1 MKNRK
6 YGRMVAMALAAM
18 MAMPTVAF
26 AATTWDE
33 DTAYYGALEQGK
45 VPEEVMKQD
54 EMGQYVISDGTATT
68 PEGGETTTPVEP
80 VALPFTDVK
89 EGDACYAAVQYVY
102 TNKLMAGTTD
112 TTFEPEAPLQRAMLA
127 QILYNKEGAKDV
139 ATESKYTDVE
149 IGRWYATASLWA
161 ADKGLM
167 TGVSETEFAPKENLT
182 VEQLVQILYNYA
194 KFKGV
199 DVTVATATDVATAS
213 DWAKEAMSWA
223 VSLKLVAADVDAKA
237 DATRAQVAEMLM
249 LTADLKGTEVP
260 ATETT
265 VPAEEVKPAEEAT
278 TLPAEEVKPAEE
290 AKAEETK
297 TEETKTEETKTETT
311 TEAKTEAPAADAT
324 AETPAK

>member
-26 AATTWDE
+26 AAGTTFEEDE
-33 DTAYYGALEQGK
+33 AYYAALEQGL
-45 VPEEVMKQD
+45 VPEEVITQD
-54 EMGQYVISDGTATT
+54 ENGNYVINGGETTT

-102 TNKLMAGTTD
+102 ANKLMAGTTD
-112 TTFEPEAPLQRAMLA
+112 TTFEPEASLQRAMLA
-127 QILYNKEGAKDV
+127 QILYNKEGATDV
-139 ATESKYTDVE
+139 ATESAYTDVE
-149 IGRWYATASLWA
+149 IGRWYATSCLWA

-167 TGVSETEFAPKENLT
+167 NGVSETEFAPKANLT
-182 VEQLVQILYNYA
+182 VEQLVKVLYDYA
-194 KFKGV
+194 KSKGV
-199 DVTVATATDVATAS
+199 DVTVETATDVATAS
-213 DWAKEAMSWA
+213 DWAKDAMSWA

-249 LTADLKGTEVP
+249 LTADLKAAEAP

-265 VPAEEVKPAEEAT
+265 VPAEEVKPAEETAT
-278 TLPAEEVKPAEE
+278 VPAEEVKPAEE
-290 AKAEETK
+290 T
-297 TEETKTEETKTETT
+297 TTETT
-311 TEAKTEAPAADAT
+311 TEATEAPAAET
-324 AETPAK
+324 TPAAEATPAE

>member
-6 YGRMVAMALAAM
+6 YARLVAMALAAM

-26 AATTWDE
+26 AAGTTWDE

-68 PEGGETTTPVEP
+68 PEGGETTAPEGGETATTE
-80 VALPFTDVK
+80 LPFTDVAK
-89 EGDACYAAVQYVY
+89 DAAYYNAVKYVY
-102 TNKLMAGTTD
+102 DNKLMAGTTD
-112 TTFEPEAPLQRAMLA
+112 TTFEPEASLQRAMLA
-127 QILYNKEGAKDV
+127 QILYNKEGATDV
-139 ATESKYTDVE
+139 ATESAYTDVE
-149 IGRWYATASLWA
+149 IGRWYATACLWA
-161 ADKGLM
+161 ADKDLM
-167 TGVSETEFAPKENLT
+167 TGVSETEFAPKANLT

-194 KFKGV
+194 QYKGV

-213 DWAKEAMSWA
+213 DWAKDAMSWA

-249 LTADLKGTEVP
+249 LTADLKAAEVP
-260 ATETT
+260 ATET

-278 TLPAEEVKPAEE
+278 TVPAEEVKPAEE
-290 AKAEETK
+290 TTTET
-297 TEETKTEETKTETT
+297 TTTEETKTETT
-311 TEAKTEAPAADAT
+311 TEATTEAPAADT
-324 AETPAK
+324 TTETPAA

>member
-26 AATTWDE
+26 AAGTTWDE

-68 PEGGETTTPVEP
+68 PEGGETTTPEGGETTTP
-80 VALPFTDVK
+80 EGGETAETTTLPFTDVAA
-89 EGDACYAAVQYVY
+89 DAAYYNAVKYVY
-102 TNKLMAGTTD
+102 DNKLMAGTTD
-112 TTFEPEAPLQRAMLA
+112 TTFEPEASLQRAMLA
-127 QILYNKEGAKDV
+127 QILYNKEGATDV
-139 ATESKYTDVE
+139 ATESAYTDVE
-149 IGRWYATASLWA
+149 IGRWYATACLWA
-161 ADKGLM
+161 ADKDLM
-167 TGVSETEFAPKENLT
+167 TGVSETEFAPKANLT

-194 KFKGV
+194 QYKGV
-199 DVTVATATDVATAS
+199 DVTVETATDVATAS
-213 DWAKEAMSWA
+213 DWAKDAMSWA

-249 LTADLKGTEVP
+249 LTADLKAAEAP

-265 VPAEEVKPAEEAT
+265 VPAEEVKPAEET
-278 TLPAEEVKPAEE
+278 T
-290 AKAEETK
+290 
-297 TEETKTEETKTETT
+297 TETT
-311 TEAKTEAPAADAT
+311 TT
-324 AETPAK
+324 ETPAE

>member
-26 AATTWDE
+26 AAGTTFEEDE
-33 DTAYYGALEQGK
+33 AYYAALEQGL
-45 VPEEVMKQD
+45 VPEEVITQD
-54 EMGQYVISDGTATT
+54 ENGNYVINGGETTT

-102 TNKLMAGTTD
+102 ANKLMAGTTD
-112 TTFEPEAPLQRAMLA
+112 TTFEPEASLQRAMLA
-127 QILYNKEGAKDV
+127 QILYNKEGATDV
-139 ATESKYTDVE
+139 ATESAYTDVE
-149 IGRWYATASLWA
+149 IGRWYATSCLWA

-167 TGVSETEFAPKENLT
+167 NGVSETEFAPKANLT
-182 VEQLVQILYNYA
+182 VEQLVKVLYDYA
-194 KFKGV
+194 KSKGV
-199 DVTVATATDVATAS
+199 DVTVETATDVATAS
-213 DWAKEAMSWA
+213 DWAKDAMSWA

-249 LTADLKGTEVP
+249 LTADLKAAEAP

-265 VPAEEVKPAEEAT
+265 VPAEEVKPAEETAT
-278 TLPAEEVKPAEE
+278 VPAEEVKPAEE
-290 AKAEETK
+290 T
-297 TEETKTEETKTETT
+297 TTETT
-311 TEAKTEAPAADAT
+311 TEATEAPAAET
-324 AETPAK
+324 TPAE

>member
-54 EMGQYVISDGTATT
+54 EMGQYVISDGTA
-68 PEGGETTTPVEP
+68 TTPVEP

-213 DWAKEAMSWA
+213 DWAKDAMSWA

-249 LTADLKGTEVP
+249 LTADLKGTEAP

-265 VPAEEVKPAEEAT
+265 VPAEEVKPAEET
-278 TLPAEEVKPAEE
+278 TTVPAEEVKPTEE
-290 AKAEETK
+290 VKA
-297 TEETKTEETKTETT
+297 EETKTEETKTETT

>member
-26 AATTWDE
+26 AAGTTWDE

-68 PEGGETTTPVEP
+68 PEGGETTPEGGETAETTT
-80 VALPFTDVK
+80 LPFTDVAA
-89 EGDACYAAVQYVY
+89 DAAYYNAVKYVY
-102 TNKLMAGTTD
+102 DNKLMAGTTD
-112 TTFEPEAPLQRAMLA
+112 TTFEPEASLQRAMLA
-127 QILYNKEGAKDV
+127 QILYNKEGATDV
-139 ATESKYTDVE
+139 ATESAYTDVE
-149 IGRWYATASLWA
+149 IGRWYATACLWA
-161 ADKGLM
+161 ADKDLM
-167 TGVSETEFAPKENLT
+167 TGVSETEFAPKANLT

-194 KFKGV
+194 QYKGV
-199 DVTVATATDVATAS
+199 ETATDVATAS
-213 DWAKEAMSWA
+213 DWAKDAMSWA

-249 LTADLKGTEVP
+249 LTADLKAAEAP

-265 VPAEEVKPAEEAT
+265 VPAEEVKPAEETAT
-278 TLPAEEVKPAEE
+278 VPAEEVKPAEE
-290 AKAEETK
+290 TTTET
-297 TEETKTEETKTETT
+297 TTTEETKTETT
-311 TEAKTEAPAADAT
+311 TEATTEAPADT
-324 AETPAK
+324 TPAE

>member
-54 EMGQYVISDGTATT
+54 EMGQYVISDGTA
-68 PEGGETTTPVEP
+68 TTPVEP

-213 DWAKEAMSWA
+213 DWAKDAMSWA

-249 LTADLKGTEVP
+249 LTADLKGTEAP

-265 VPAEEVKPAEEAT
+265 VPVEEVKPT
-278 TLPAEEVKPAEE
+278 EEVKA
-290 AKAEETK
+290 
-297 TEETKTEETKTETT
+297 EETKTEETKTETT

>member
-68 PEGGETTTPVEP
+68 PEGGETTTP

-213 DWAKEAMSWA
+213 DWAKDAMSWA

-249 LTADLKGTEVP
+249 LTADLKGTEAP

-265 VPAEEVKPAEEAT
+265 VPAEEVKPT
-278 TLPAEEVKPAEE
+278 EEVKA
-290 AKAEETK
+290 
-297 TEETKTEETKTETT
+297 EETKTEETKTETT
-311 TEAKTEAPAADAT
+311 TEAPAADAT

>member
-26 AATTWDE
+26 AAGTTFEEDE
-33 DTAYYGALEQGK
+33 AYYAALEQGL
-45 VPEEVMKQD
+45 VPEEVITQD
-54 EMGQYVISDGTATT
+54 ENGNYVINGGATT

-102 TNKLMAGTTD
+102 ANKLMAGTTD
-112 TTFEPEAPLQRAMLA
+112 TTFEPEASLQRAMLA
-127 QILYNKEGAKDV
+127 QILYNKEGATDV
-139 ATESKYTDVE
+139 ATESAYTDVE
-149 IGRWYATASLWA
+149 IGRWYATSCLWA

-167 TGVSETEFAPKENLT
+167 NGVSETEFAPKANLT
-182 VEQLVQILYNYA
+182 VEQLVKVLYDYA
-194 KFKGV
+194 KSKGV
-199 DVTVATATDVATAS
+199 DVTVETATDVATAS
-213 DWAKEAMSWA
+213 DWAKDAMSWA

-249 LTADLKGTEVP
+249 LTADLKGTEAP
-260 ATETT
+260 ATET

-278 TLPAEEVKPAEE
+278 TE
-290 AKAEETK
+290 A
-297 TEETKTEETKTETT
+297 
-311 TEAKTEAPAADAT
+311 TEAPAAET
-324 AETPAK
+324 TPAAEATPAE

>member
-26 AATTWDE
+26 AAGTTWDE

-68 PEGGETTTPVEP
+68 PEGGETTAPEGGETATTE
-80 VALPFTDVK
+80 LPFTDVAK
-89 EGDACYAAVQYVY
+89 DAAYYNAVKYVY
-102 TNKLMAGTTD
+102 DNKLMAGTTD
-112 TTFEPEAPLQRAMLA
+112 TTFEPEASLQRAMLA
-127 QILYNKEGAKDV
+127 QILYNKEGATDV
-139 ATESKYTDVE
+139 ATESAYTDVE
-149 IGRWYATASLWA
+149 IGRWYATACLWA
-161 ADKGLM
+161 ADKDLM
-167 TGVSETEFAPKENLT
+167 TGVSETEFAPKANLT

-194 KFKGV
+194 QYKGV

-213 DWAKEAMSWA
+213 DWAKDAMSWA

-249 LTADLKGTEVP
+249 LTADLKAAEAP
-260 ATETT
+260 ATET
-265 VPAEEVKPAEEAT
+265 VPAEEVKPAEETAT
-278 TLPAEEVKPAEE
+278 VPAEEVKPAEE
-290 AKAEETK
+290 TTTET
-297 TEETKTEETKTETT
+297 TTTEETKTETT
-311 TEAKTEAPAADAT
+311 TEAPAETTPAA
-324 AETPAK
+324 

>member
-26 AATTWDE
+26 AAGTTWDE

-68 PEGGETTTPVEP
+68 PEGGETTAPEGGETATTE
-80 VALPFTDVK
+80 LPFTDVAK
-89 EGDACYAAVQYVY
+89 DAAYYNAVKYVY
-102 TNKLMAGTTD
+102 DNKLMAGTTD
-112 TTFEPEAPLQRAMLA
+112 TTFEPEASLQRAMLA
-127 QILYNKEGAKDV
+127 QILYNKEGATDV
-139 ATESKYTDVE
+139 ATESAYTDVE
-149 IGRWYATASLWA
+149 IGRWYATACLWA
-161 ADKGLM
+161 ADKDLM
-167 TGVSETEFAPKENLT
+167 TGVSETEFAPKANLT

-194 KFKGV
+194 QYKGV

-213 DWAKEAMSWA
+213 DWAKDAMSWA

-249 LTADLKGTEVP
+249 LTADLKAAEAP
-260 ATETT
+260 ATET

-278 TLPAEEVKPAEE
+278 TVPAEEVKPAEE
-290 AKAEETK
+290 TTTTET
-297 TEETKTEETKTETT
+297 TTTEETKTETT
-311 TEAKTEAPAADAT
+311 TEAPAADT
-324 AETPAK
+324 TTETPAA

>member
-26 AATTWDE
+26 AAGTTFEEDE
-33 DTAYYGALEQGK
+33 AYYAALEQGL
-45 VPEEVMKQD
+45 VPEEVITQD
-54 EMGQYVISDGTATT
+54 ENGNYVINNGTTT
-68 PEGGETTTPVEP
+68 EPTDPVTPVEP

-102 TNKLMAGTTD
+102 ANKLMAGTTD
-112 TTFEPEAPLQRAMLA
+112 TTFEPQAPLQRAMLA

-149 IGRWYATASLWA
+149 IGRWYATSCLWA

-199 DVTVATATDVATAS
+199 DVTVETATDVATAS
-213 DWAKEAMSWA
+213 DWAKDAMSWA
-223 VSLKLVAADVDAKA
+223 VSLKLVTADVDAKA
-237 DATRAQVAEMLM
+237 EATRAQVAEMLM
-249 LTADLKGTEVP
+249 LTADLKGTEAP
-260 ATETT
+260 ATET

-278 TLPAEEVKPAEE
+278 TVP
-290 AKAEETK
+290 AEETK
-297 TEETKTEETKTETT
+297 TEENKTEETKTETA
-311 TEAKTEAPAADAT
+311 TETPAADKT
-324 AETPAK
+324 ETPATK

>member
-26 AATTWDE
+26 AAGTTFEEDE
-33 DTAYYGALEQGK
+33 AYYAALEQGL
-45 VPEEVMKQD
+45 VPEEVITQD
-54 EMGQYVISDGTATT
+54 ENGNYVINGGETTT

-102 TNKLMAGTTD
+102 ANKLMAGTTD
-112 TTFEPEAPLQRAMLA
+112 TTFEPEASLQRAMLA
-127 QILYNKEGAKDV
+127 QILYNKEGATDV
-139 ATESKYTDVE
+139 ATESAYTDVE
-149 IGRWYATASLWA
+149 IGRWYATSCLWA

-167 TGVSETEFAPKENLT
+167 NGVSETEFAPKANLT
-182 VEQLVQILYNYA
+182 VEQLVKVLYDYA
-194 KFKGV
+194 KSKGV
-199 DVTVATATDVATAS
+199 DVTVETATDVATAS
-213 DWAKEAMSWA
+213 DWAKDAMSWA

-249 LTADLKGTEVP
+249 LTADLKGTEAP
-260 ATETT
+260 ATET

-278 TLPAEEVKPAEE
+278 TE
-290 AKAEETK
+290 A
-297 TEETKTEETKTETT
+297 
-311 TEAKTEAPAADAT
+311 TEAPAAET
-324 AETPAK
+324 TPAAEATPAE

>member
-26 AATTWDE
+26 AAGTTFEEDE
-33 DTAYYGALEQGK
+33 AYYAALEQGL
-45 VPEEVMKQD
+45 VPEEVITQD
-54 EMGQYVISDGTATT
+54 ENGNYVINGGETTT

-102 TNKLMAGTTD
+102 ANKLMAGTTD
-112 TTFEPEAPLQRAMLA
+112 TTFEPEASLQRAMLA
-127 QILYNKEGAKDV
+127 QILYNKEGATDV
-139 ATESKYTDVE
+139 ATESAYTDVE
-149 IGRWYATASLWA
+149 IGRWYATSCLWA

-167 TGVSETEFAPKENLT
+167 NGVSETEFAPKANLT
-182 VEQLVQILYNYA
+182 VEQLVKVLYDYA
-194 KFKGV
+194 KSKGV
-199 DVTVATATDVATAS
+199 DVTVETATDVATAS
-213 DWAKEAMSWA
+213 DWAKDAMSWA

-249 LTADLKGTEVP
+249 LTADLKGTEAP
-260 ATETT
+260 ATET

-278 TLPAEEVKPAEE
+278 TVPAEEVKPAEE
-290 AKAEETK
+290 T
-297 TEETKTEETKTETT
+297 TTTETT
-311 TEAKTEAPAADAT
+311 TEATEAPAAET
-324 AETPAK
+324 TPAAEATPAE

>member
-6 YGRMVAMALAAM
+6 YARLVAMALAAM

-26 AATTWDE
+26 AAGTTWDE

-68 PEGGETTTPVEP
+68 PEGGETTTPEGGET
-80 VALPFTDVK
+80 ATTELPFTDVAK
-89 EGDACYAAVQYVY
+89 DAAYYNAVKYVY
-102 TNKLMAGTTD
+102 DNKLMAGTTD
-112 TTFEPEAPLQRAMLA
+112 TTFEPEASLQRAMLA
-127 QILYNKEGAKDV
+127 QILYNKEGATDV
-139 ATESKYTDVE
+139 ATESAYTDVE
-149 IGRWYATASLWA
+149 IGRWYATACLWA
-161 ADKGLM
+161 ADKDLM
-167 TGVSETEFAPKENLT
+167 TGVSETEFAPKANLT

-194 KFKGV
+194 QYKGV

-213 DWAKEAMSWA
+213 DWAKDAMSWA

-249 LTADLKGTEVP
+249 LTADLKAAEAP
-260 ATETT
+260 ATET

-278 TLPAEEVKPAEE
+278 TVPAEEVKPAEE
-290 AKAEETK
+290 TTTTET
-297 TEETKTEETKTETT
+297 TTTEETKTETK
-311 TEAKTEAPAADAT
+311 TEATTEAPADT
-324 AETPAK
+324 TTETPAA

>member
-26 AATTWDE
+26 AAGTTFEEDE
-33 DTAYYGALEQGK
+33 AYYAALEQGL
-45 VPEEVMKQD
+45 VPEEVITQD
-54 EMGQYVISDGTATT
+54 ENGNYVINGGATT

-102 TNKLMAGTTD
+102 ANKLMAGTTD
-112 TTFEPEAPLQRAMLA
+112 TTFEPEASLQRAMLA
-127 QILYNKEGAKDV
+127 QILYNKEGATDV
-139 ATESKYTDVE
+139 ATESAYTDVE
-149 IGRWYATASLWA
+149 IGRWYATSCLWA

-167 TGVSETEFAPKENLT
+167 NGVSETEFAPKANLT
-182 VEQLVQILYNYA
+182 VEQLVKVLYDYA
-194 KFKGV
+194 KSKGV
-199 DVTVATATDVATAS
+199 DVTVETATDVATAS
-213 DWAKEAMSWA
+213 DWAKDAMSWA

-249 LTADLKGTEVP
+249 LTADLKAAEAP

-265 VPAEEVKPAEEAT
+265 VPAEEVKPAEETAT
-278 TLPAEEVKPAEE
+278 VPAEEVKPAEE
-290 AKAEETK
+290 T
-297 TEETKTEETKTETT
+297 TTETT
-311 TEAKTEAPAADAT
+311 TEATEAPAAET
-324 AETPAK
+324 TPAAEATPAE

>member
-26 AATTWDE
+26 AAGTTFEEDE
-33 DTAYYGALEQGK
+33 AYYAALEQGL
-45 VPEEVMKQD
+45 VPEEVITQD
-54 EMGQYVISDGTATT
+54 ENGNYVINGGETTT

-102 TNKLMAGTTD
+102 ANKLMAGTTD
-112 TTFEPEAPLQRAMLA
+112 TTFEPEASLQRAMLA
-127 QILYNKEGAKDV
+127 QILYNKEGATDV
-139 ATESKYTDVE
+139 ATESAYTDVE
-149 IGRWYATASLWA
+149 IGRWYATSCLWA

-167 TGVSETEFAPKENLT
+167 NGVSETEFAPKANLT
-182 VEQLVQILYNYA
+182 VEQLVKVLYDYA
-194 KFKGV
+194 KSKGV
-199 DVTVATATDVATAS
+199 DVTVETATDVATAS
-213 DWAKEAMSWA
+213 DWAKDAMSWA

-249 LTADLKGTEVP
+249 LTADLKGTEAP
-260 ATETT
+260 ATET

-278 TLPAEEVKPAEE
+278 TVPAEEVKPAEE
-290 AKAEETK
+290 T
-297 TEETKTEETKTETT
+297 TTTETT
-311 TEAKTEAPAADAT
+311 TEATEAPAAET
-324 AETPAK
+324 TPAE

>member
-26 AATTWDE
+26 AAGTTWDE

-102 TNKLMAGTTD
+102 ANKLMAGTTD
-112 TTFEPEAPLQRAMLA
+112 TTFEPEASLQRAMLA
-127 QILYNKEGAKDV
+127 QILYNKEGATDV
-139 ATESKYTDVE
+139 ATESAYTDVE
-149 IGRWYATASLWA
+149 IGRWYATSCLWA

-167 TGVSETEFAPKENLT
+167 NGVSETEFAPKANLT
-182 VEQLVQILYNYA
+182 VEQLVKVLYDYA
-194 KFKGV
+194 KSKGV
-199 DVTVATATDVATAS
+199 DVTVETATDVATAS
-213 DWAKEAMSWA
+213 DWAKDAMSWA

-249 LTADLKGTEVP
+249 LTADLKGTEAP
-260 ATETT
+260 ATET
-265 VPAEEVKPAEEAT
+265 VPAEEVKPAEETAT
-278 TLPAEEVKPAEE
+278 VPAEEVKPAEE
-290 AKAEETK
+290 T
-297 TEETKTEETKTETT
+297 TTETT
-311 TEAKTEAPAADAT
+311 TTEATTEAPAET
-324 AETPAK
+324 TPAE

>member
-26 AATTWDE
+26 AAGTTFEEDE
-33 DTAYYGALEQGK
+33 AYYAALEQGL
-45 VPEEVMKQD
+45 VPEEVITQD
-54 EMGQYVISDGTATT
+54 ENGNYVINNGTTT
-68 PEGGETTTPVEP
+68 EPTDPVTPVEP

-102 TNKLMAGTTD
+102 ANKLMAGTTD
-112 TTFEPEAPLQRAMLA
+112 TTFEPQAPLQRAMLA

-149 IGRWYATASLWA
+149 IGRWYATSCLWA

-199 DVTVATATDVATAS
+199 DVTVETATDVATAS
-213 DWAKEAMSWA
+213 DWAKDAMSWA
-223 VSLKLVAADVDAKA
+223 VSLKLVTADVDAKA
-237 DATRAQVAEMLM
+237 EATRAQVAEMLM
-249 LTADLKGTEVP
+249 LTADLKGTEAP
-260 ATETT
+260 ATET
-265 VPAEEVKPAEEAT
+265 VPAEEVKPAEETAT
-278 TLPAEEVKPAEE
+278 VPAEEVKPAEE
-290 AKAEETK
+290 TTTET
-297 TEETKTEETKTETT
+297 TTTEETKTETT
-311 TEAKTEAPAADAT
+311 TEATTEAPAET
-324 AETPAK
+324 TPAA

>member
-26 AATTWDE
+26 AASTTWDE

-54 EMGQYVISDGTATT
+54 EMGQYVISDGTA
-68 PEGGETTTPVEP
+68 TTPVEP

-213 DWAKEAMSWA
+213 DWAKDAMSWA

-249 LTADLKGTEVP
+249 LTADLKGTE
-260 ATETT
+260 
-265 VPAEEVKPAEEAT
+265 
-278 TLPAEEVKPAEE
+278 
-290 AKAEETK
+290 
-297 TEETKTEETKTETT
+297 
-311 TEAKTEAPAADAT
+311 APAADAT

>member
-26 AATTWDE
+26 AAGTTFEEDE
-33 DTAYYGALEQGK
+33 AYYAALEQGL
-45 VPEEVMKQD
+45 VPEEVITQD
-54 EMGQYVISDGTATT
+54 ENGNYVINGGATT

-102 TNKLMAGTTD
+102 ANKLMAGTTD
-112 TTFEPEAPLQRAMLA
+112 TTFEPEASLQRAMLA
-127 QILYNKEGAKDV
+127 QILYNKEGATDV
-139 ATESKYTDVE
+139 ATESAYTDVE
-149 IGRWYATASLWA
+149 IGRWYATSCLWA

-167 TGVSETEFAPKENLT
+167 NGVSETEFAPKANLT
-182 VEQLVQILYNYA
+182 VEQLVKVLYDYA
-194 KFKGV
+194 KSKGV
-199 DVTVATATDVATAS
+199 DVTVETATDVATAS
-213 DWAKEAMSWA
+213 DWAKDAMSWA

-249 LTADLKGTEVP
+249 LTADLKAAEAP

-265 VPAEEVKPAEEAT
+265 VPAEEVKPAEETAT
-278 TLPAEEVKPAEE
+278 VPAEEVKPAEE
-290 AKAEETK
+290 T
-297 TEETKTEETKTETT
+297 TTETT
-311 TEAKTEAPAADAT
+311 TEATEAPAAET
-324 AETPAK
+324 TPAE